1 MATSSSAK
9 KVARVAAKSGSGTP
23 AGANPN
29 KGRNWMFAAA
39 IVAIVGLGVG
49 IVAFARAQTEPLDNK
64 TPPRANLGN
73 EEPSDHW
80 HAAFAIEVCGTE
92 LAPLQDGATDPLGI
106 HTHGDGLIHIHP
118 FSRTASGERATMG
131 KFFDQVGLTVTDTG
145 FELPEGVTVDDKGST
160 VKEGETTCGGEEG
173 ELVMAK
179 WTEAQTAETGNADT
193 LIRDGFESVRFEEDY
208 TAFTLA
214 FVPKGSTDINP
225 PSTSSEIEQLGA
237 VDAGGGAAPDASGS
251 VEIPTGEVPT
261 GEVPTEDG
269 SGSGGT
275 G

>member
-1 MATSSSAK
+1 MASSSSAK
-9 KVARVAAKSGSGTP
+9 KVARVAAKSGSGAP

-29 KGRNWMFAAA
+29 KQRNWMFAAG
-39 IVAIVGLGVG
+39 IVAIIGLGVG

-118 FSRTASGERATMG
+118 FSRTASGERATMA

-145 FELPEGVTVDDKGST
+145 FELPDGVTVEDKGST
-160 VKEGETTCGGEEG
+160 VKAGETTCGGEEG

-179 WTEAQTAETGNADT
+179 WVDAQSAEAGNADT
-193 LIRDGFESVRFEEDY
+193 VIREGFESVRFEEDY
-208 TAFTLA
+208 SAFTLA

-225 PSTSSEIEQLGA
+225 PSTAADIEQLGA
-237 VDAGGGAAPDASGS
+237 VDAGGGSAPSSPGGA
-251 VEIPTGEVPT
+251 EIPTGEL
-261 GEVPTEDG
+261 PTEDG
-269 SGSGGT
+269 SGSGGN